1 METGYFDLYEVE
13 RGEFRLTGA
22 SEKLLEKRQLV
33 PVAEYLKPQ
42 ARFKLLTDEQ
52 IAEIQAQVDAKWNVY
67 WSGHGARGRLSPT
80 QLSEPARSSEP
91 GRWGFVGEGEVP
103 SA

>member
-33 PVAEYLKPQ
+33 PVGDYLKMQ
-42 ARFKLLTDEQ
+42 SRFRLLGDEQ
-52 IAEIQAQVDAKWNVY
+52 IADIQARVDAKWNVY
-67 WSGHGARGRLSPT
+67 WSGAQPPSR
-80 QLSEPARSSEP
+80 PA
-91 GRWGFVGEGEVP
+91 
-103 SA
+103 